1 MQGAKHG
8 GFTFFELLIVIV
20 IMAILASVASV
31 MYGRVIERTRMMEA
45 DVIIG
50 SAVMA
55 QERYYVRN
63 SHYTTHWH
71 ALDAVPAPVR
81 TPQEHNDFSNGL
93 ENTVY
98 YTNGGANKTD
108 APAGFAISFQTDANE
123 RWFAVAKRI
132 GKGSYNYEI
141 IRPLDADTSVCIPS
155 EGNEKDSYICT
166 DYMGLDDP
174 SQLPVDPR
182 VPQLPQE

>member
-63 SHYTTHWH
+63 SRYTTHWH

-81 TPQEHNDFSNGL
+81 TPQEHNNFSNGL

-108 APAGFAISFQTDANE
+108 APAGFAISFQTDAND
-123 RWFAVAKRI
+123 RWFAVAKRV
-132 GKGSYNYEI
+132 GHGGYSYSL
-141 IRPLDADTSVCIPS
+141 IRPFDSNITVCVPDWT
-155 EGNEKDSYICT
+155 NQKDIEMCM
-166 DYMGLDDP
+166 DYMG
-174 SQLPVDPR
+174 VDTADELTDNPMAA
-182 VPQLPQE
+182 EASN